1 MQQHPAP
8 PATPTRPASARPVF
22 ARHAASLLVV
32 RDGPGGTEVLMG
44 MRGAGHRF
52 MPNRLV
58 FPGGAVDP
66 GDAALP
72 AATEPR
78 QDVLAMLAR
87 GARPRLARALVAAAA
102 RELQEE
108 TGLTLGTP
116 PRLDGVDYLCRAIT
130 PPSLPIRFNARF
142 LVVDASHV
150 SGTLEGS
157 GELEGLG
164 YLPVVEAMALDLA
177 LVTREVLQRLQLWL
191 ALPPA
196 ARPVRERLDV
206 FKKRQWRVE

>member
-1 MQQHPAP
+1 MQHPAP
-8 PATPTRPASARPVF
+8 PAAPGHPAPGRPVF
-22 ARHAASLLVV
+22 ARHAASLLVL

-66 GDAALP
+66 EDAALP
-72 AATEPR
+72 AAAEPR
-78 QDVLAMLAR
+78 PEVLAMLAR

-108 TGLTLGTP
+108 TGLTLGMP
-116 PRLDGVDYLCRAIT
+116 PQLDGVDYLCRAIT

-142 LVVDASHV
+142 LVVDASYV
-150 SGTLEGS
+150 SGTLAGS

-164 YLPVVEAMALDLA
+164 YLRVAEAVALDLA

-196 ARPVRERLDV
+196 ARPAREKLDV
-206 FKKRQWRVE
+206 FKKRQWRLE